1 VKPKRERESRPTYHL
16 HIGERCSK
24 KKKIRMKNPEA
35 AAAATAVRIKRQ
47 ITKMDDPI

>member
-1 VKPKRERESRPTYHL
+1 MKPKRERESRPTYHL

-24 KKKIRMKNPEA
+24 NKIRMKNPEA